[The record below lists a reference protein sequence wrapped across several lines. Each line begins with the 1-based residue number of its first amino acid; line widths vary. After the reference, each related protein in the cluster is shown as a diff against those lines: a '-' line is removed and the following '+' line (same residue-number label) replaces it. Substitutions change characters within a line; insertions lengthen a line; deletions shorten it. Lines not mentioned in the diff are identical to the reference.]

1 MAYKGYSFEEKMKVI
16 RAYESGISKAR
27 LCRQFGLSEST
38 LKQWLILY
46 KSFGETGL
54 KPRSRWNSYSKEL
67 KLSAIKDYL
76 SGRLTPSE
84 IIIKYSISDR
94 SVLRDWLK
102 KYNGHGEVPKGLK
115 ERRDPMT
122 KGRKTTLKERVE
134 IAQQC
139 IASGK
144 DYQGTAETYKV
155 SYNQVYQ
162 WVKKYEAGQEEA
174 LRDGRGRKKADEELT
189 NEERLKLEIKRIE
202 KENERL
208 RAQNALLKKLDEIER
223 RRF

>member
-1 MAYKGYSFEEKMKVI
+1 MAYLGFSLEKKMEVI
-16 RAYESGISKAR
+16 QAYENGLSIPQIRSKFGISK
-27 LCRQFGLSEST
+27 ST
-38 LKQWLILY
+38 LRNWLRQWSLGVSELEP
-46 KSFGETGL
+46 KAGW
-54 KPRSRWNSYSKEL
+54 KSYSKEL
-67 KLSAIKDYL
+67 KIAAISDYINGNLSQ
-76 SGRLTPSE
+76 SE
-84 IIIKYSISDR
+84 VVIKYRISSR
-94 SVLRDWLK
+94 SVFSKWLK

-115 ERRDPMT
+115 ERGDPMT
-122 KGRKTTLKERVE
+122 RGRKTTLKERIE

-162 WVKKYEAGQEEA
+162 WVKKYEEGQEEA
-174 LRDGRGRKKADEELT
+174 LKDGRGRKKADEELT

>member
-1 MAYKGYSFEEKMKVI
+1 MLAYQGFSFERKIEVI
-16 RAYESGISKAR
+16 QAYENGQPIHQLCSKFGISKR
-27 LCRQFGLSEST
+27 TLRDWLRQWSLGVASLEP
-38 LKQWLILY
+38 KAGW
-46 KSFGETGL
+46 KSY
-54 KPRSRWNSYSKEL
+54 PKEL
-67 KLSAIKDYL
+67 KIAAISDYMNGNLSQNEVL
-76 SGRLTPSE
+76 
-84 IIIKYSISDR
+84 IKYRISSR
-94 SVLRDWLK
+94 SVFRKWLK

-115 ERRDPMT
+115 ERRDPRT
-122 KGRKTTLKERVE
+122 KGRKMTWQERIE

-155 SYNQVYQ
+155 SNNQVYQ
-162 WVKKYEAGQEEA
+162 WVKKYEEGQEEA
-174 LRDGRGRKKADEELT
+174 LKDGRGRKKADEELT
-189 NEERLKLEIKRIE
+189 SEQRLKLEIKRIE